1 MPKTLKIFAYKN
13 SVGAVSDMENGS
25 FINDVKDNN
34 QLGVVVSVHDA
45 SITTEALKL
54 MKTNFKKAGG
64 SFSSVM
70 LTRSETDEYP
80 NSICLLGFGKHGIA
94 INESVTYGR
103 ECDVSV
109 LNEIEIDDS
118 IDIPEDFI
126 LFIDSQTHS

>member
-25 FINDVKDNN
+25 FINDVKADGE
-34 QLGVVVSVHDA
+34 LGISVSVHDTV
-45 SITTEALKL
+45 ITSEALKI
-54 MKTNFKKAGG
+54 MKTNFKKNSG
-64 SFSSVM
+64 SFSNVM
-70 LTRSETDEYP
+70 LTRSKTDKYP
-80 NSICLLGFGKHGIA
+80 NSIGLLGFGKHGIA

-109 LNEIEIDDS
+109 LNEIDIDDS

-126 LFIDSQTHS
+126 LFIDSQNT